1 MSWEYIRK
9 LKYCRICEQAQH
21 MGILTD
27 LGGIPMTYTTR
38 RNMLYEYQSK
48 FMLYM
53 FNKHIS
59 NSLVVGN
66 QPNC

>member
-1 MSWEYIRK
+1 
-9 LKYCRICEQAQH
+9 